1 MIGFDLPP
9 NIYNYSYL
17 GLSVILVIKICL
29 DKFIYKN
36 VLKYVVTAFVFI
48 LVAFYSKNLEVFLLG
63 VLIIAAHNIKFESII
78 RTYAYTISTYLVFT
92 IIFSI
97 LGFIESLVFVKRD
110 TIRYALGTS
119 YPTVLA
125 SFLFFLILCFVYLKR
140 NEISKKFIIFIFIIT
155 FSINYFTDAR
165 SVAILLLVSAVSL
178 LILNIFNISSFKI
191 NNVFSILLSAFSIL
205 IFLLN
210 VYLSYNYK
218 FDSRAYVNFDNI
230 FSGRLSLGNQAFS
243 LYDVNLFGQ
252 SLLSNGLGGGWRF
265 NYGIDYFYIDA
276 LALDLL
282 FGKGL
287 IIFIFYLFEMAKL
300 IFKSAKSKQIVLL
313 IILLLISM
321 YDFTDNKSFRIAF
334 NPFIL
339 LMFNDYF
346 SKSHEEVLYEK

>member
-1 MIGFDLPP
+1 M
-9 NIYNYSYL
+9 
-17 GLSVILVIKICL
+17 
-29 DKFIYKN
+29 
-36 VLKYVVTAFVFI
+36 
-48 LVAFYSKNLEVFLLG
+48 
-63 VLIIAAHNIKFESII
+63 
-78 RTYAYTISTYLVFT
+78 
-92 IIFSI
+92 
-97 LGFIESLVFVKRD
+97 
-110 TIRYALGTS
+110 
-119 YPTVLA
+119 
-125 SFLFFLILCFVYLKR
+125 
-140 NEISKKFIIFIFIIT
+140 
-155 FSINYFTDAR
+155 
-165 SVAILLLVSAVSL
+165 
-178 LILNIFNISSFKI
+178 
-191 NNVFSILLSAFSIL
+191 
-205 IFLLN
+205 
-210 VYLSYNYK
+210 YLSYNYK